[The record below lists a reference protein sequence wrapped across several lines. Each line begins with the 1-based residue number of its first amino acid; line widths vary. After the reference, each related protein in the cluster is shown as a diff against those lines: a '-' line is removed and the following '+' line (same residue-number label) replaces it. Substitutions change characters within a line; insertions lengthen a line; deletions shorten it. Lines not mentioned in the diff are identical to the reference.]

1 MYLCFRG
8 KIFKQMKNYKLINNV
23 GGWAVFLIAALTY
36 LFTIEPI
43 TSFWDCGEFITTAYK
58 LEVGHPPGAPL
69 FMLIG
74 RFFTLFS
81 FGDTSLVALSI
92 NVLSALVSAFTI
104 LFLFWSITHI
114 AKRIIAKTNEITK
127 PQLIAILG
135 SGAVGALVYTFS
147 DSFWFSAVEG
157 EVYATSSFFTAV
169 VFWAILKWEN
179 EADQKYSNRWLILI
193 AYLMGLSIGIHLLNL
208 LTIPAIVFVYYF
220 KKYKVTRAG
229 VIKTSILAIGLLGI
243 VMYGVIQGFVV
254 FGSWFERIFTNSFG
268 LPYNTGFLFYLVILL
283 GGLIYGIYYSL
294 KKQKVILNTIFTAV
308 LVILIGY
315 SSFTIIL
322 VRSLADTPMNQNK
335 PDDIFALISY
345 LNREQYGDRPLMY
358 GQHFNASVVQDE
370 SGSYTRNVKAN
381 YVKRKD
387 IDKYEIVD
395 YKIERNYD
403 SKYKTFFPRMYSDS
417 ESPDHIHGYLYWINE
432 AESEFYKQKK
442 NEETGEFIT
451 TKFGEPVYDRYNPK
465 RAPSFGENLEY
476 FFKYQLNF
484 MYLRYF
490 WWNFAGKQNDIQ
502 GHGGIRDGNWISGIN
517 FIDELRLG
525 EQDKLP
531 KYLKDNKAR
540 NKYYFLPF
548 ILGIIGILFML
559 KSGQIGKNYFWV
571 VMLFFFFT
579 GVAIVIYLNQPP
591 RQPRERDYAYAASF
605 YAFAIFIGFGVAGIY
620 KFLKNKIPAITAA
633 GIAVLFGI
641 GVPTLM
647 AQQNWDD
654 HDRSD
659 RYTASDYAKNYLQ
672 SCEKNAIIFTNG
684 DNDTFPLWYI
694 QEVEGFRTDVRV
706 INLSYFNTDWYIN
719 QMIKKAYDSEPVPFS
734 LTPDK
739 YKQGTRDII
748 YKSVNQNIYLTEKY
762 QANKFV
768 LEAEYKKLFDEL
780 ITFLGNSNFKI
791 AFAKNYET
799 LIKGHT
805 SLSPQEFY
813 GFITRLTDQKTIE
826 QKSLNYNI
834 ETIKEYQK
842 KALSFLKKI
851 SEQPLPLKTF
861 IKHIGSEKKA
871 DKAPMGDGD
880 YVNYMPSTKF
890 VIPLNKK
897 ELIENGIVQPEDKDD
912 IENSLVWDIRKGH
925 IRKNDMMVLDMLATN
940 NWERPIYFATTVGRS
955 NYMKLEQFFQ
965 LEGLAYRILPVK
977 AKNVEYID
985 EGRVN
990 SNILYHNIM
999 EKFVWGGLEKNPEK
1013 LYLDENNRRFLMNF
1027 KSSFKSLAGQLIHEN
1042 KLDSAT
1048 NVLNKCTSLFTN
1060 EMSPFGYYDL
1070 LIADMYYKIHNKEN
1084 PEDTSSNLIS
1094 PKETKYTH
1102 IDKKFKADSII
1113 KIATNNFTEEFK
1125 YYFSLNKKY
1134 LSGISEDMGR
1144 TAALA
1149 QEAIRILNRNG
1160 NELAQE
1166 LAMTYI
1172 QMLDNKF
1179 SYAQAFEQTASSPE
1193 AQNNWYMSL
1202 PEYEQRLVSFYMSL
1216 KQIIGGMPVN

>member
-1 MYLCFRG
+1 
-8 KIFKQMKNYKLINNV
+8 MKNYKLINNI

-36 LFTIEPI
+36 LLTIEPI
-43 TSFWDCGEFITTAYK
+43 TSFWDCGEFITTAFK

-81 FGDTSLVALSI
+81 FGDPTAVALSI

-114 AKRIIAKTNEITK
+114 AKRIIVKTGEIAK
-127 PQLIAILG
+127 PQLIAIIG
-135 SGAVGALVYTFS
+135 SGVVGALAYTFS

-179 EADQKYSNRWLILI
+179 EADQKFSNRWLILI

-208 LTIPAIVFVYYF
+208 LAIPAIVFVYYF
-220 KKYKVTRAG
+220 KKYEVTRAG
-229 VIKTSILAIGLLGI
+229 VIKTSLLAVALLGL
-243 VMYGVIQGFVV
+243 VMYGIIQGVVV

-268 LPYNTGFLFYLVILL
+268 LPYNTGFLFYLIALF
-283 GGLIYGIYYSL
+283 GGLIYGIYFTL
-294 KKQKVILNTIFTAV
+294 KKQKAVLNTIFTAL

-322 VRSLADTPMNQNK
+322 IRSLADTPMNQNK
-335 PDDIFALISY
+335 PDNIFALISY
-345 LNREQYGDRPLMY
+345 LNREQYGDRPLLY
-358 GQHFNASVVQDE
+358 GQHFNSMVVQDE

-381 YVKRKD
+381 YIKRND
-387 IDKYEIVD
+387 VDKYEIVD

-417 ESPDHIHGYLYWINE
+417 ESPNHIQGYLNWINKQ
-432 AESEFYKQKK
+432 ESEFYYQKV
-442 NEETGEFIT
+442 NEETQQPVNDR
-451 TKFGEPVYDRYNPK
+451 FGEPVYDRYKPK
-465 RAPSFGENLEY
+465 RAPTFGENLK
-476 FFKYQLNF
+476 FFFSYQLNF

-502 GHGGIRDGNWISGIN
+502 GHGNIRDGNWISGIN
-517 FIDELRLG
+517 IIDEFRLG
-525 EQDKLP
+525 DQDKLP
-531 KYLKDNKAR
+531 KYLKDNKGR

-559 KSGQIGKNYFWV
+559 KSGKTGKKYFWV

-579 GVAIVIYLNQPP
+579 GIAIVFYLNQPP

-605 YAFAIFIGFGVAGIY
+605 YAFAIYIGFGVAGIY
-620 KFLKNKIPAITAA
+620 KLLMNKIPKTAAA
-633 GIAVLFGI
+633 GIAVAVGI
-641 GVPTLM
+641 CIPTLM

-659 RYTASDYAKNYLQ
+659 RYTASDYAKNYLE

-684 DNDTFPLWYI
+684 DNDTFPLWYV
-694 QEVEGFRTDVRV
+694 QEVEGFRTDIRV

-719 QMIKKAYDSEPVPFS
+719 QMIKKAYDSEPVPFT

-748 YKSVNQNIYLTEKY
+748 YKSVNPNIYFGEKY
-762 QANKFV
+762 KANKSV
-768 LEAEYKKLFDEL
+768 LEPEYKLLFDEFISL
-780 ITFLGNSNFKI
+780 LGNSNFKTV
-791 AFAKNYET
+791 FTKNYED
-799 LIKGHT
+799 LLKGH
-805 SLSPQEFY
+805 SLLSPVEFY
-813 GFITRLTDQKTIE
+813 GFISRLTDNKTIE
-826 QKSLNYNI
+826 QKGLNFNI
-834 ETIKEYQK
+834 EAVKEYQT
-842 KALSFLKKI
+842 KAQNLLKKI
-851 SEQPLPLKTF
+851 SEQALPIKTF
-861 IKHIGSEKKA
+861 IEHIGSEKKE
-871 DKAPMGDGD
+871 DKAPMSDGD
-880 YVNYMPSTKF
+880 YVNYMPSTKL
-890 VIPLNKK
+890 VIPLDKK
-897 ELIENGIVQPEDKDD
+897 KLLENGVVHKQDEND

-925 IRKNDMMVLDMLATN
+925 IRKNEMMVLDMLATN
-940 NWERPIYFATTVGRS
+940 DWKRPIYFATTVGRS
-955 NYMKLEQFFQ
+955 NYMQLESYFQ
-965 LEGLAYRILPVK
+965 LEGLAYRVLPVK
-977 AKNVEYID
+977 AKKVEFVD

-990 SNILYHNIM
+990 SDILYHNIM
-999 EKFVWGGLEKNPEK
+999 EKFVWGGLEKNPDK

-1027 KSSFKSLAGQLIHEN
+1027 KSSFKSLAGQLVHEN

-1048 NVLNKCTSLFTN
+1048 KVLNKCTNLFTN

-1070 LIADMYYKIHNKEN
+1070 LIADMYYKIHDKEN
-1084 PEDTSSNLIS
+1084 KSDTSGNLINL
-1094 PKETKYTH
+1094 KENKYAH
-1102 IDKKFKADSII
+1102 LDKKFKADSII
-1113 KIATNNFTEEFK
+1113 KIAANNFTEEFK
-1125 YYFSLNKKY
+1125 YYFSLDKKY
-1134 LSGISEDMGR
+1134 LPGVSEDMGR

-1149 QEAIRILNRNG
+1149 QEALRILMKNG
-1160 NELAQE
+1160 NDLAQE

-1179 SYAQAFEQTASSPE
+1179 SYGQAFEQSPE

-1216 KQIIGGMPVN
+1216 KQMIGGVPMN